1 MLEVEPKH
9 SLSWIFTITDAGRSS
24 GEVDLYWRQAIKP
37 IPISGEP
44 YEVDADIY
52 REVCFVLLQQGQP
65 LATVRKAGGLLVSR
79 LRVIY
84 GGEEYSMKPVGI
96 LRRGYR
102 IIKHGVEVGRIEPQG
117 AMTRAA
123 RCSLPQTLPLA
134 LRVFLV
140 GVAVNTW
147 GGKTSDEGEMGSC

>member
-1 MLEVEPKH
+1 MLEVEPKR
-9 SLSWIFTITDAGRSS
+9 SVSWIFTIRDAGRPS
-24 GEVDLYWRQAIKP
+24 GEVDLYWKQAIKP

-44 YEVDADIY
+44 YEVDAHIY
-52 REVCFVLLQQGQP
+52 RAVCFVLLQQGQP
-65 LATVRKAGGLLVSR
+65 LATVKKAGGLLASCFSVM
-79 LRVIY
+79 L

-102 IIKHGVEVGRIEPQG
+102 IIKHGVEVGRIEPRG

-134 LRVFLV
+134 VRVFLV

>member
-1 MLEVEPKH
+1 MR
-9 SLSWIFTITDAGRSS
+9 T
-24 GEVDLYWRQAIKP
+24 QAI
-37 IPISGEP
+37 
-44 YEVDADIY
+44 
-52 REVCFVLLQQGQP
+52 
-65 LATVRKAGGLLVSR
+65 RKAGGPLASR
-79 LRVIY
+79 FTLIY
-84 GGEEYSMKPVGI
+84 GGEEYAMEPAGI

-117 AMTRAA
+117 VMTSAA

-147 GGKTSDEGEMGSC
+147 GGKTTDEGEMGSS